1 VNSIIASSIYIKA
14 LLMYTDPESIHHKD
28 QHNYIEHWSLC
39 SVNSE
44 NPWKSSLLSREQ
56 IIKALRTALRLLSI
70 IY

>member
-1 VNSIIASSIYIKA
+1 
-14 LLMYTDPESIHHKD
+14 MYTDPESIHHKD